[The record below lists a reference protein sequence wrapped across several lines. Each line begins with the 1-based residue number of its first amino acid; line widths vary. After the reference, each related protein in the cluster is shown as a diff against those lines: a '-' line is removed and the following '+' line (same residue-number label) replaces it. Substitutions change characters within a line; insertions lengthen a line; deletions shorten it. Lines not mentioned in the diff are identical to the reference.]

1 VWDSTL
7 ASASRTSACVGMAS
21 VPGAPVGIKCFESML
36 YIAAGSSVHAIDL
49 RTMKKS
55 FTAAVCR
62 PHLYSFEI
70 LPSRSLV
77 CAGGSNRYELS

>member
-1 VWDSTL
+1 MWDSTL
-7 ASASRTSACVGMAS
+7 ASASRTSTCVGMAS
-21 VPGAPVGIKCFESML
+21 VPGAAVGIQSFEYML

-55 FTAAVCR
+55 FTAAVCQ
-62 PHLYSFEI
+62 PHLYSFEM

-77 CAGGSNRYELS
+77 CTGGTNRYELS